1 MIKINTDNLFKW
13 LIISVIVFPYAR
25 FFLFGIPIYTAN
37 IFTLLLL
44 FKVKFNKDLKPY
56 FTSLILFFF
65 VLTIYHIIYS
75 GTFLILFNNF
85 NRFLSVIILFLF
97 SSYLCQDISSREKVL
112 NAIEIGFKLCLILF
126 FIQILLFYFFKDFLQ
141 IYYQV
146 IYKFISS
153 SEKFYE
159 RLDVVLSEGFV
170 LRFAGTYHNPN
181 SFAMLVVLMLTI
193 FYFFSKE
200 YKVKSLLLITSILSI
215 LLTGSKQGIICL
227 IFLFVVNY
235 KTFSKAFIKYFLL
248 VLTAFILLYNKLDLS
263 RFTNVSDFSNS
274 ADERSWGY
282 ENFLNFI
289 ESDFLSFLFGTGI
302 NVLSLRHY
310 NLNIENPGFVSNSF
324 LLIFSFIGL
333 IGFLFMVFF
342 CIKFINLRKMYPLF
356 ILLII
361 YSLFDNHFA
370 ILESFQIIVFLIF
383 SLALHESKKKYSF
396 YR

>member
-1 MIKINTDNLFKW
+1 MIKINIDNLFKW

-25 FFLFGIPIYTAN
+25 FILFGVPIYTSN

-56 FTSLILFFF
+56 FISLSLIFFI
-65 VLTIYHIIYS
+65 LTIYHVNYS
-75 GTFLILFNNF
+75 GTFLIIFNNF
-85 NRFLSVIILFLF
+85 NRFLSVITVFLF
-97 SSYLCQDISSREKVL
+97 SSYLCQGISSREKVL

-126 FIQILLFYFFKDFLQ
+126 FIQVFLFYFFKDFLQ
-141 IYYQV
+141 IYYQI

-153 SEKFYE
+153 SDKFYE

-170 LRFAGTYHNPN
+170 NRFAGTYHNPN
-181 SFAMLVVLMLTI
+181 SFAMLVILMLTI
-193 FYFFSKE
+193 FYFFSNE
-200 YKVKSLLLITSILSI
+200 YKIKNHILIASALSI
-215 LLTGSKQGIICL
+215 LLTGSKQGIVSL
-227 IFLFVVNY
+227 ILLFVVNY
-235 KTFSKAFIKYFLL
+235 KTFSKAFIKYSLL
-248 VLTAFILLYNKLDLS
+248 ALTTFVLLYNKLDLS
-263 RFTNVSDFSNS
+263 RFTDLSGFSNS

-302 NVLSLRHY
+302 NVLSLRHFDL
-310 NLNIENPGFVSNSF
+310 NLGNPGFVSNSF

-342 CIKFINLRKMYPLF
+342 LMKFINLRKMYPLF
-356 ILLII
+356 ILLFI

>member
-1 MIKINTDNLFKW
+1 MIKINIDNLFKW

-25 FFLFGIPIYTAN
+25 FFLFGIPIYFAN
-37 IFTLLLL
+37 VFTLLLL

-56 FTSLILFFF
+56 FVFLIFFF
-65 VLTIYHIIYS
+65 FSLTIYHIINS

-85 NRFLSVIILFLF
+85 NRFLSVITLFLF
-97 SSYLCQDISSREKVL
+97 SSYLCQGISSREKVL
-112 NAIEIGFKLCLILF
+112 NAVEIGFKLCLILF
-126 FIQILLFYFFKDFLQ
+126 FFQILLYYFFKDFLQ

-170 LRFAGTYHNPN
+170 FRFAGTYHNPN

-215 LLTGSKQGIICL
+215 LLTGSKQGVICL

-235 KTFSKAFIKYFLL
+235 KTLSKAFIKYFLL
-248 VLTAFILLYNKLDLS
+248 VLTTFILLYNKLDLS
-263 RFTNVSDFSNS
+263 RFTDVSNFSNS

-282 ENFLNFI
+282 ENFFNFI

-310 NLNIENPGFVSNSF
+310 NLNTGNTGFVSNSF

-342 CIKFINLRKMYPLF
+342 FIKFINLRKMYSLF
-356 ILLII
+356 ILLFI

-370 ILESFQIIVFLIF
+370 ILESFQIIIFLIF